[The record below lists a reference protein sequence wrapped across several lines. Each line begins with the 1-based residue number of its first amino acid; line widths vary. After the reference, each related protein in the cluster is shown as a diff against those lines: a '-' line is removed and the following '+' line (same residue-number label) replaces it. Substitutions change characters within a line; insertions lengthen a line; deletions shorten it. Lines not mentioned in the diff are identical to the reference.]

1 MNDFSELEN
10 DLKALRPARP
20 SPVLFERIEEA
31 MAEDRKGSAESAA
44 RWSWR
49 WFARLCRAS
58 TRPAEWS
65 RGHGSDIEA
74 QPDRAKENGTLLPF
88 RFGIGLAAAVAAVVL
103 LLVRIN
109 TDPTRNEG
117 KEIAQVPSA
126 SETRPVS
133 PGFSGRGRVDGS
145 GPSTKFVPSGA
156 TQVIYNSRDEGLQFA
171 DGSKQPLRR
180 LRYQTQQTWQWRNPS
195 TGASLR
201 VSYPS
206 EEVVLIPVSGQ

>member
-31 MAEDRKGSAESAA
+31 MAEDRK
-44 RWSWR
+44 
-49 WFARLCRAS
+49 AS
-58 TRPAEWS
+58 VPSGASGLWVWY
-65 RGHGSDIEA
+65 RGFT
-74 QPDRAKENGTLLPF
+74 GTPY
-88 RFGIGLAAAVAAVVL
+88 RFGIGLVAAAAAIVL
-103 LLVRIN
+103 LLARID
-109 TDPTRNEG
+109 TDQTQNED
-117 KEIAQVPSA
+117 KEIAQVPRA
-126 SETRPVS
+126 SETRPLL
-133 PGFSGRGRVDGS
+133 PPFSGRNRVDGS
-145 GPSTKFVPSGA
+145 MSSSKFVPAGA
-156 TQVIYNSRDEGLQFA
+156 TQIVYNTHDEGLQFA
-171 DGSKQPLRR
+171 DSSKQPLRR

>member
-1 MNDFSELEN
+1 MSDLSELEN

-31 MAEDRKGSAESAA
+31 MAQDRKASAA
-44 RWSWR
+44 SDSRSSWR
-49 WFARLCRAS
+49 RFTEWSHSRAS
-58 TRPAEWS
+58 DIDGQLVSAREGERPSLTR
-65 RGHGSDIEA
+65 
-74 QPDRAKENGTLLPF
+74 F
-88 RFGIGLAAAVAAVVL
+88 RFGIGLAAAAATVL
-103 LLVRIN
+103 LLLARIN
-109 TDPTRNEG
+109 TDQPRNADG
-117 KEIAQVPSA
+117 EIAQVSPA
-126 SETRPVS
+126 SEARPVLPS
-133 PGFSGRGRVDGS
+133 LPGGSGVDGS
-145 GPSTKFVPSGA
+145 ISSNKFVPSGA
-156 TQVIYNSRDEGLQFA
+156 TQVVYDTRDEGLQFA